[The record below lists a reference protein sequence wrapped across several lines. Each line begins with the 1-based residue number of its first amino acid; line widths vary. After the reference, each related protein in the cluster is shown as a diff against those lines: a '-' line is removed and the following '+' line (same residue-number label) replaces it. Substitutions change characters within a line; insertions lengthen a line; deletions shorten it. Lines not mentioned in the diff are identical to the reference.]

1 MTGIQTKICILGGG
15 FGGLY
20 TALRLSQLPW
30 NELKPQIYLVDQND
44 HFLFSPLLYELVTGE
59 LQSWEIAPPYS
70 ELLANTEVR
79 FIQSG
84 VKEIDIAQQQ
94 VTLSDQS
101 ISYDRLVLALGG
113 ETPLHQVPGSAEY
126 ALPFRTVQDAYR
138 LEDRLRTL
146 ETSEAPKIRVAV
158 VGAGPSG
165 VELACKLADRLGDR
179 GRIRLIERNDQI
191 LKSAPEFNQ
200 AAAQKALEKRQV
212 WTDLETSIE
221 SLEAKQMTL
230 RYKDKPDTL
239 PVDLVLWTVGT
250 AIAQPIQA
258 LPLSHNDLGQLLT
271 NPTLQVQ
278 DSPNIFA
285 LGDLADCR
293 DPQGNPNPKTAQVAI
308 QQADCVGWNLWASL
322 TQRPLLPFH
331 YTHLGEMLTL
341 GEDSAAMSGL
351 GLQLDG
357 PLAFMARRL
366 IYLYRMP
373 TLDHQ
378 FKIGF
383 NWMFK
388 PVLSALNTAKEQ
400 Q

>member
-1 MTGIQTKICILGGG
+1 MTEHQPTICILGGG

-30 NELKPQIYLVDQND
+30 DEQQPLIYLVDQND

-79 FIQSG
+79 FIQSA
-84 VKEIDIAQQQ
+84 VKEIDVAQQQ

-146 ETSEAPKIRVAV
+146 ETSAAPKIRVAV

-179 GRIRLIERNDQI
+179 GRIRLIERNNQI

-200 AAAQKALEKRQV
+200 TAAQKALEKRQV

-221 SLEAKQMTL
+221 SLDSHEMTL
-230 RYKDKPDTL
+230 SYKDKTDTL

-250 AIAQPIQA
+250 AIAAPIQA
-258 LPLSHNDLGQLLT
+258 LPLPQNDLGQLLT
-271 NPTLQVQ
+271 DSTLQVQ
-278 DSPNIFA
+278 DSPHIFA

-378 FKIGF
+378 LKIGF

-388 PVLSALNTAKEQ
+388 PVLSALNTAK
-400 Q
+400 